1 MSIANTVRSLLLRE
15 QAFSE
20 GFYNGLGDVKEEL
33 DKQDLLKLKEQTD
46 ENSKSRSNTPSSNG
60 KG

>member
-1 MSIANTVRSLLLRE
+1 MSIVNTVRSLLLRE

-20 GFYNGLGDVKEEL
+20 GFYNGLADVKEEL

-46 ENSKSRSNTPSSNG
+46 DNSKSRSNTPSSNG
-60 KG
+60 KS